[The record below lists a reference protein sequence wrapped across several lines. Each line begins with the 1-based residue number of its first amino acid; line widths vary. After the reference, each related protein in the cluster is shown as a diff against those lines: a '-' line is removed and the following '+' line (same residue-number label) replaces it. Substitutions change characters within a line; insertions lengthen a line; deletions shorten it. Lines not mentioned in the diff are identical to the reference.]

1 MTTNKTNKLRFG
13 ITGSGYMGRTH
24 AEAIR
29 RLGAAAT
36 LVAIW
41 GGRRA
46 PALAAQY
53 GAECE
58 ATAEALAR
66 RPDIDAIVITTPH
79 HCHIAEAMLAL
90 EAGKHILVEKPLA
103 TTVADCDRMIELA
116 DRRGLVIA
124 TAYNERFRDMP
135 LRARELISTGSIGR
149 VQSMHAQMIA
159 DADDF
164 NRQDFGGNKSWLE
177 LPENVGFV
185 IDGLPHLIDT
195 MRYLTGLAI
204 KSAAGYSRTFL
215 PRPVEDTTVGIV
227 EFENGTVATVNTT
240 CAACGP
246 YPLFVT
252 RYSIIGSNG
261 TLDLDPFGDLHM
273 GDRKEGWRL
282 VGRQPPIGFGSA
294 ETAFGDVRMKCFVAQ
309 MQSFI
314 DGIQGKPMQAGSGRD
329 GRIGLAACLAML
341 TSTREHRLI
350 DLSP

>member
-1 MTTNKTNKLRFG
+1 MKTIRFG
-13 ITGSGYMGRTH
+13 MTGSGYMGRTH
-24 AEAIR
+24 AEAIK
-29 RLGAAAT
+29 RLGPDAT
-36 LVAIW
+36 LVALW
-41 GGRRA
+41 GGSRA
-46 PALAAQY
+46 PALAARY

-58 ATAEALAR
+58 ASAEALAR

-116 DRRGLVIA
+116 ERRGCVIA

-135 LRARELISTGSIGR
+135 LKARELIASGAIGR

-164 NRQDFGGNKSWLE
+164 KHQDFGGDKSWLE
-177 LPENVGFV
+177 LPANVGFV

-215 PRPVEDTTVGIV
+215 ARPVEDTTVGIV
-227 EFENGTVATVNTT
+227 EFENGTVATVNTS

-246 YPLFVT
+246 YPDFVT
-252 RYSIIGSNG
+252 RYSIMGSQG
-261 TLDLDPFGDLHM
+261 TLDLAPFGDLHM
-273 GDRKEGWRL
+273 SDRKEAWRL
-282 VGRQPPIGFGSA
+282 IARQPPIGFGSA

-309 MQSFI
+309 MRSFI
-314 DGIQGKPMQAGSGRD
+314 EGIHGRPMQAGSGRD
-329 GRIGLAACLAML
+329 GRIGLATCLAML

-350 DLSP
+350 DFPA